1 MGTFSLLCCGTS
13 AGGKVV
19 RGHRAAE
26 AGDKSR
32 ETLMFYV
39 EMLGCDQALTACTP
53 RKRQHEVF
61 FISILIDLV
70 PKAVSGIL
78 KQSESS
84 STRSSV
90 TTQRQLVFW

>member
-1 MGTFSLLCCGTS
+1 M
-13 AGGKVV
+13 

-53 RKRQHEVF
+53 RKRQNEAF
-61 FISILIDLV
+61 FISILIDLM
-70 PKAVSGIL
+70 PKAVNGIL
-78 KQSESS
+78 KQQNKVFSHHTE
-84 STRSSV
+84 
-90 TTQRQLVFW
+90 TTCILVA